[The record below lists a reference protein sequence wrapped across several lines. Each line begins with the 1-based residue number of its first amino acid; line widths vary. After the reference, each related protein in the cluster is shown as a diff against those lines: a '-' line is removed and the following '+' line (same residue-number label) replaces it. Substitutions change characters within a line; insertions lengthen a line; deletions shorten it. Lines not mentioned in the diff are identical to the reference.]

1 MQDFNLDYVAKKSVK
16 GIFALVSRTFLIQIV
31 GIASSFILTVFLTP
45 SDFGV
50 FFIVSSL
57 IVFLNYFQDIGLA
70 ASLIQK
76 KDQPTRGELNTIFT
90 LQQILVFLLV
100 VPMFLLSGYI
110 GSFYKLSPEAM
121 FLYYALLVS
130 FVLSSFRTIPTIL
143 LERELNFNKLV
154 IPQIIENLIYNVVL
168 ITFSVLGFGVT
179 TFTIAVIARSVVGFV
194 VTYLVKP
201 WRPGFGFDFASIKS
215 LMSFGLP
222 FQLNSVL
229 ALIKDDL
236 LTVYI
241 GKVLPL
247 AQVGYIG
254 FAQKWA
260 FMPLRL
266 VMDNVIKITFPSYSR
281 LQHDK
286 DALRT
291 AIEKSLFLVSL
302 IIFPA
307 IIFMIFLAEPFITFV
322 PKYQKWLPAV
332 YSLMFFSFNTLFS
345 SISTPLT
352 NFLNAI
358 GKVKI
363 TLYFMVFWTVAT
375 WVSTIYLIST
385 MGYNGVAFASF
396 LVSISSVLIIIIA
409 RRYCVFS
416 VFKSIVKQFIASIVM
431 GVALFLT
438 LPLVTNL
445 IWLFVEVIFATTF
458 YIFVLYLIAGR
469 DLKKTFKFVYTAI
482 RSKE

>member
-1 MQDFNLDYVAKKSVK
+1 MADFDLDLIARKSVTS
-16 GIFALVSRTFLIQIV
+16 FVSLTSRTFLVQLLGV
-31 GIASSFILTVFLTP
+31 LASFILTIYLNP

-201 WRPGFGFDFASIKS
+201 WRPGFGFDIASIKS

-281 LQHDK
+281 LQHD
-286 DALRT
+286 
-291 AIEKSLFLVSL
+291 
-302 IIFPA
+302 
-307 IIFMIFLAEPFITFV
+307 
-322 PKYQKWLPAV
+322 
-332 YSLMFFSFNTLFS
+332 
-345 SISTPLT
+345 
-352 NFLNAI
+352 
-358 GKVKI
+358 
-363 TLYFMVFWTVAT
+363 
-375 WVSTIYLIST
+375 
-385 MGYNGVAFASF
+385 
-396 LVSISSVLIIIIA
+396 
-409 RRYCVFS
+409 
-416 VFKSIVKQFIASIVM
+416 
-431 GVALFLT
+431 
-438 LPLVTNL
+438 
-445 IWLFVEVIFATTF
+445 
-458 YIFVLYLIAGR
+458 
-469 DLKKTFKFVYTAI
+469 
-482 RSKE
+482 